1 MSTTVSDVL
10 HLVMVYGYLGL
21 FAAAF
26 VAALGIG
33 VPIPLTALL
42 LTLGAY
48 SAAPHGPSFAA
59 VAVAGL
65 AGVKGGHLVVYGV
78 GRLGGRH
85 LAGRLARV
93 ERQSRM
99 RRVVQASSRLR
110 GGRPLLV
117 FLSRFLLTSI
127 ASPLSLFAGVTRM
140 PFAAYLAL
148 EVAGE
153 SLYVLGNLGI
163 GRAFGP
169 QLTARGGGLLL
180 VWVAVAVAT
189 LLPLV
194 LLRLVAWAIGRR
206 AGAGVDITHTV
217 HTASEVASQAQTPAS
232 SAEDRDASAAE
243 PVV

>member
-1 MSTTVSDVL
+1 MSTTVSGVL
-10 HLVMVYGYLGL
+10 HLVMAYGYLGL
-21 FAAAF
+21 FAATF

-48 SAAPHGPSFAA
+48 SAAPHSPSFAA
-59 VAVAGL
+59 LAAAGL
-65 AGVKGGHLVVYGV
+65 AGVTGGHLVVYGV

-85 LAGRLARV
+85 LAGHLARF

-99 RRVVQASSRLR
+99 RRVVQAISHLR

-127 ASPLSLFAGVTRM
+127 ASPVSLFAGVTRM

-163 GRAFGP
+163 GRAFGAH
-169 QLTARGGGLLL
+169 LTARGDGLLL

-194 LLRLVAWAIGRR
+194 LLRLVAWAIGRHTPNGMATAHR
-206 AGAGVDITHTV
+206 SADIAT
-217 HTASEVASQAQTPAS
+217 QAQTPAS
-232 SAEDRDASAAE
+232 PAEDQDATAPE

>member
-1 MSTTVSDVL
+1 MSTTVSGVL
-10 HLVMVYGYLGL
+10 QLVMVYGYLGL

-48 SAAPHGPSFAA
+48 SATPHGPSFAA
-59 VAVAGL
+59 VAAAGL
-65 AGVKGGHLVVYGV
+65 AGVAGGHLVVYGV

-85 LAGRLARV
+85 LAGRLARF
-93 ERQSRM
+93 ERQSRL
-99 RRVVQASSRLR
+99 RRVVQATSRLR

-127 ASPLSLFAGVTRM
+127 ASPVSLFAGVTRM

-148 EVAGE
+148 EGAGE
-153 SLYVLGNLGI
+153 SLYVLGTLGI
-163 GRAFGP
+163 GRAFGAH
-169 QLTARGGGLLL
+169 LTAPGDGLLL
-180 VWVAVAVAT
+180 VWVVVAVAT

-194 LLRLVAWAIGRR
+194 LLRVIAWAIGRHTP
-206 AGAGVDITHTV
+206 AGAAAAHPTSDVVT
-217 HTASEVASQAQTPAS
+217 QAQTPAS
-232 SAEDRDASAAE
+232 SAEDRDANAPE
-243 PVV
+243 PVA